1 MMKKVFV
8 FGSLNMD
15 LVVNSPCLPQAGETM
30 YGTGFFTNPGGKG
43 ANQAVACGRLG
54 AETYM
59 GGAVGTDSFGETLME
74 GLKGCGVNTGAIRV
88 IPDCSSG
95 IAVILVTEAITA
107 SFWTEGPTAG

>member
-54 AETYM
+54 AENNI
-59 GGAVGTDSFGETLME
+59 GGAGGADSFGENQIE
-74 GLKGCGVNTGAIRV
+74 GG
-88 IPDCSSG
+88 
-95 IAVILVTEAITA
+95 
-107 SFWTEGPTAG
+107 